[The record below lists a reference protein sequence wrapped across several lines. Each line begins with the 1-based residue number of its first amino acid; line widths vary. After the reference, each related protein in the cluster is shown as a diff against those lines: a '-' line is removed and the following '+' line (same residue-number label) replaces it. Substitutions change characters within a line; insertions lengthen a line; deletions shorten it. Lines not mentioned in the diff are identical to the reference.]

1 MSRVILSLNDD
12 QHKTHRVVVGWDRP
26 LQTYFWQ
33 IFSPEPD
40 DDPDTGFPKYIEGW
54 EEMENYGGYT
64 PREIQRAEYLATW
77 PYIPAEV
84 KDLVT
89 DEVLAVLREL
99 RTTQDRSYND
109 NIMMLGG
116 TQED

>member
-12 QHKTHRVVVGWDRP
+12 QQKTQRVVVGWDRP

-33 IFSPEPD
+33 IFAAEPD
-40 DDPDTGFPKYIEGW
+40 EDPDTGFPKYEDGW
-54 EEMENYGGYT
+54 EEMVGYGGYV
-64 PREIQRAEYLATW
+64 PREIERAEYLATW
-77 PYIPAEV
+77 PFIPEEV
-84 KDLVT
+84 KNLVT
-89 DEVLAVLREL
+89 DEVLALLKEL

-109 NIMMLGG
+109 QIMMLGG